1 MATGPC
7 HGGWGAAIINY
18 PPPAQQTAPVPPP
31 LWVEVRARFRFYRV
45 PCRPMAGAA
54 EFHHCHAVFFCNE
67 VSFRKT
73 KCTMLQLISDHL
85 RNWGNEV
92 SFRKTKC
99 TIPAQWGS
107 TPQNILRPRH
117 KKLSTLMIYST
128 TKCQS
133 RCKHCSIWQK
143 SEEHL
148 SLHNIQTIMAS
159 QCITKYKH
167 WYNNGRIIFC
177 PLTIKVPTAYILYV
191 DGTCCFDYMVAAFHS
206 ASWRKHSQ
214 LFKQYVCATIRK
226 KQLRRS

>member
-7 HGGWGAAIINY
+7 HGGWGAAIIIY

-31 LWVEVRARFRFYRV
+31 LWVEVRARFRFYSV

-54 EFHHCHAVFFCNE
+54 EFYHCHAVFFC
-67 VSFRKT
+67 
-73 KCTMLQLISDHL
+73 
-85 RNWGNEV
+85 NEV